1 MKQSQRIQLLYV
13 LLKKATHTY
22 PELIAFFKKEKVSIG
37 LRQLQRDIKDL
48 EMFLNEDEYL
58 LKNNGEK
65 KVLELTILQKIN
77 TEQTEHT
84 NILTSEFGFSLIKEG
99 ITAQLNFLNKAILKK
114 KILHIDELR
123 DDATGFNSEFKNLKI
138 SLIPLCLIDHRSD
151 YYLGFYEIKSNKYE
165 IIQINQIKK
174 INLRSEKIKKDYNK
188 LQQDFKDYYKG
199 LFGVSQNIDDKIH
212 KIKLEFS
219 SVTGSYVQQ
228 FKWHPSQQFKKQDG
242 KLIMTL
248 TCGINRELLGWI
260 SNWMYNVKIIA
271 PPELINYYQKSNS
284 MVSAL
289 YKSEPLVYKNIF
301 KKK

>member
-123 DDATGFNSEFKNLKI
+123 GDAT
-138 SLIPLCLIDHRSD
+138 
-151 YYLGFYEIKSNKYE
+151 
-165 IIQINQIKK
+165 
-174 INLRSEKIKKDYNK
+174 
-188 LQQDFKDYYKG
+188 
-199 LFGVSQNIDDKIH
+199 
-212 KIKLEFS
+212 
-219 SVTGSYVQQ
+219 
-228 FKWHPSQQFKKQDG
+228 
-242 KLIMTL
+242 
-248 TCGINRELLGWI
+248 
-260 SNWMYNVKIIA
+260 
-271 PPELINYYQKSNS
+271 
-284 MVSAL
+284 
-289 YKSEPLVYKNIF
+289 
-301 KKK
+301 